1 MKDETFVKYRNHFN
15 QFFASLTEE
24 ELLELQSLGVT
35 GFQADLIADDLER
48 MIAYKRQGSKSMN
61 QEFHKIITGYYRE
74 HPRKD

>member
-24 ELLELQSLGVT
+24 ELLELQTLGVT

-48 MIAYKRQGSKSMN
+48 MLAYRREGSKSMN
-61 QEFHKIITGYYRE
+61 QEFNKIITGFYRDY
-74 HPRKD
+74 KGK